1 MVVMVV
7 EIFRPNAG
15 LVSRET
21 AGVRAVVS
29 KCRPVPAC
37 TLSAVC
43 NKVRTR
49 ETNLVDIAIKFFV

>member
-1 MVVMVV
+1 MV

-49 ETNLVDIAIKFFV
+49 ETKLVDIAIKFFV